1 MLEMKIPERL
11 KILPCCLKCRQV
23 GVGYKKD
30 GDLRKCMQ
38 CNGYVYMYKDFKIA
52 KDPEGSKRLM
62 ILTTVGIFFFALM
75 QGESAEFTVWAVFL
89 AGLTFLFVYNHEKN
103 KIKGVES
110 LLLDYMSLNPLKLH
124 GKVGPDDSFDGVVG
138 SDNSPDGPMSIDD
151 SLLKL
156 LDAAEKRGPEVDET
170 PIYLDPERQAYDDFS
185 KWRADYLA
193 ADPIRQ
199 HFSDAQIGETYE
211 KMKEA
216 KDFELWK
223 AGYLAENPVRKQLS
237 DSLLKE
243 IFKNTDVPEF
253 DSAVFDMS
261 PEEVQAMIRHRQ
273 EEAENYKNWKSNYLA
288 GDPIRK
294 HFNDDQLQQTYHRQK
309 NR

>member
-1 MLEMKIPERL
+1 MR
-11 KILPCCLKCRQV
+11 
-23 GVGYKKD
+23 
-30 GDLRKCMQ
+30 
-38 CNGYVYMYKDFKIA
+38 
-52 KDPEGSKRLM
+52 
-62 ILTTVGIFFFALM
+62 
-75 QGESAEFTVWAVFL
+75 
-89 AGLTFLFVYNHEKN
+89 
-103 KIKGVES
+103 
-110 LLLDYMSLNPLKLH
+110 
-124 GKVGPDDSFDGVVG
+124 VV
-138 SDNSPDGPMSIDD
+138 SMDD
-151 SLLKL
+151 SLLEL

-170 PIYLDPERQAYDDFS
+170 PISLDPERQAYDDFS

-243 IFKNTDVPEF
+243 IFKNTDMPEF